1 MNVVDP
7 ILFQCRQN
15 PPAAAICAPGT
26 VFNIVSYARLERFIN
41 NIGHRALAAGIR
53 PGNIVAIMVKD
64 YIFHA
69 SMALALARIGAAT
82 LSVSDLRL
90 PMGLRVDAV
99 ITDARALVGN
109 PANLPIIP
117 ADFTW
122 TEGDGKHIEDRFVS
136 PGGDEVARIVL
147 TSGST
152 GMPKAIAVTHA
163 LEMRRIERYA
173 YVFGASFAECSRV
186 FSDMG
191 LGQSTS
197 FRMLIYVLGR
207 GGTFFFPGADPMDS
221 LQTFGLY
228 KVQGLLASPG
238 GLNGFLKFYEANSA
252 FQPGFS
258 AIVTTGAPLHK
269 SLSERV
275 RARLGSNLV
284 FFFGTSETA
293 TIAATSAH
301 MVAESPGAVGRVVP
315 GVTVE
320 IVDAERRVLP
330 QGAEGFVRVRSPT
343 MVDGYLGDP
352 EQTRV
357 SFRDGYF
364 HSGDLG
370 YLTKDGML
378 VISGRENEVLNLGG
392 VKMRP
397 TIVEEILTAFDS
409 IDQAAVFAMPNN
421 LGVDELWALIVAK
434 SPIDEKALRAYCEQR
449 LPLAAWPARVVTVDQ
464 LPRNENGKIERH
476 RVRDF
481 AMTSGAPRF
490 PSG

>member
-15 PPAAAICAPGT
+15 PPAVAICAPGT
-26 VFNIVSYARLERFIN
+26 VFNIVSYARLEQFIN

-53 PGNIVAIMVKD
+53 LGNIVAIMVKD
-64 YIFHA
+64 HIFHA

-136 PGGDEVARIVL
+136 PGDGEVARIVL

-173 YVFGASFAECSRV
+173 YVFGATFAECSRV

-207 GGTFFFPGADPMDS
+207 GGTFLFPGGRTDGFAANLRA
-221 LQTFGLY
+221 LQGSGPSGVPWRPERISKILRSKQRVPTRIQRHRDDGCPITQVVCPSVSGHGSGQISCSFLEPRRPPR
-228 KVQGLLASPG
+228 SPR
-238 GLNGFLKFYEANSA
+238 
-252 FQPGFS
+252 PPR
-258 AIVTTGAPLHK
+258 TWWP
-269 SLSERV
+269 
-275 RARLGSNLV
+275 
-284 FFFGTSETA
+284 
-293 TIAATSAH
+293 
-301 MVAESPGAVGRVVP
+301 SPGAVGRVVP

-320 IVDAERRVLP
+320 IVDAEQRVLP

-370 YLTKDGML
+370 YLTKRWNAGHFGTL
-378 VISGRENEVLNLGG
+378 R
-392 VKMRP
+392 MR
-397 TIVEEILTAFDS
+397 S
-409 IDQAAVFAMPNN
+409 
-421 LGVDELWALIVAK
+421 
-434 SPIDEKALRAYCEQR
+434 
-449 LPLAAWPARVVTVDQ
+449 
-464 LPRNENGKIERH
+464 
-476 RVRDF
+476 
-481 AMTSGAPRF
+481 
-490 PSG
+490 